1 MAIKTQEPPVNPFTP
16 SEIASDPDEFF
27 GRAEELRDIRGA
39 IEKGSI
45 VIQGPVGIGKSS
57 LLARSRLDIEGLGR
71 GDEKRAFSVIAV
83 GDRDVTTVDQ
93 AARLVLESLISVD
106 ETHKKIAFKISS
118 FFEWGSTEI
127 IRNFTEG
134 RHLATLKRLLEVQTL
149 KNVLRGNELLII
161 AIDEADKCPAPIA
174 RLIRSV
180 ATHTQQQGIK
190 NIRFLLAGVSP
201 CYKSML
207 AEDEGV
213 GRFVYRVV
221 TLDPMQPEEA
231 TDLLQTKLATFADD
245 AEEKKLEIEIDPR
258 IIPKVV
264 ALSGGHP
271 HLLQLLGSHLV
282 DHEIEDPDGYVDAHD
297 LLNSLRQIAFED
309 RAPVYESI
317 LHRLQLEDKLDALYA
332 LLSVAPA
339 GFPTRISRSRASQA
353 VDKDILHWL
362 GDNSILKLT
371 DENDYGL
378 VDEFLRIRILLSEA
392 ESDAEISVLERRLV
406 SEAGEHERPDE
417 GLAYRLAEESGFD
430 TPLFQLP
437 EEDDGDGHDDGSV

>member
-1 MAIKTQEPPVNPFTP
+1 MATEHTQEAPTNPFTP
-16 SEIASDPDEFF
+16 SEIASGPDEFF
-27 GRAEELRDIRGA
+27 GRADELRDIRAA

-57 LLARSRLDIEGLGR
+57 LLAQSRLDLEGFGS
-71 GDEKRAFSVIAV
+71 EKRAFSIIAV
-83 GDRDVTTVDQ
+83 GDRDVTTVDE
-93 AARLVLESLISVD
+93 AARLILESLVSVD
-106 ETHKKIAFKISS
+106 ETQKKVSFKIGNL
-118 FFEWGSTEI
+118 FEWGSTEI

-134 RHLATLKRLLEVQTL
+134 RHLATLKRLLETQTL
-149 KNVLRGNELLII
+149 KNVLRNNQLLII

-201 CYKSML
+201 CYKAML
-207 AEDEGV
+207 QEDEGV

-221 TLDPMQPEEA
+221 TLDPMQPDEA
-231 TDLLQTKLATFADD
+231 GDLLHTKLTLFADD
-245 AEEKKLEIEIDPR
+245 AESKSLDVQIDPR
-258 IIPKVV
+258 IISKVI

-282 DHEIEDPDGYVDAHD
+282 DHEIEDPDGVVDARD
-297 LLNSLRQIAFED
+297 LMNSLRQIAFED
-309 RAPVYESI
+309 RAPIYEST
-317 LHRLQLEDKLDALYA
+317 LHRLQLENKLDALYA
-332 LLSVAPA
+332 LLDIAPA
-339 GFPTRISRSRASQA
+339 GFPTRISRAGALQV
-353 VDKDILHWL
+353 VDKNILHWL

-406 SEAGEHERPDE
+406 SESGAGEYTDDS
-417 GLAYRLAEESGFD
+417 LIYRLAEEAGFD
-430 TPLFQLP
+430 TPPFERP
-437 EEDDGDGHDDGSV
+437 EEDDEDDIDEFD